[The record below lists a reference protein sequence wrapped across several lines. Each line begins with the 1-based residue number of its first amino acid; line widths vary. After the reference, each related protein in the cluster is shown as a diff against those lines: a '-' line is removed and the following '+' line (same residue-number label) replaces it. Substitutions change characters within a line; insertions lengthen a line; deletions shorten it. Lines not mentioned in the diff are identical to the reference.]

1 MEYTREIL
9 MGALAGALVLG
20 ASQELQGQ
28 ITGGDLLNEA
38 PLTPVPT
45 EMTFEEYQDMNR
57 RLTVGLALTAVP
69 LPGMVHFYAG
79 ENKTGW
85 LLLGTAALGV
95 ASIVAGVGDSDAGEF
110 PDSDFQL
117 LILNQGADNER
128 RYKKI
133 PTAITGV
140 DTIYQL
146 REIFR
151 ESKPARPLLLVVGV
165 ALIGG
170 EILYDFLHGIKIIE
184 QKRDQVRYK
193 YGKLLGNVSIQ
204 PDFDF
209 RQGRAG
215 ITLSMGL

>member
-1 MEYTREIL
+1 MGYTRKFF
-9 MGALAGALVLG
+9 MGALAGVLILG
-20 ASQELQGQ
+20 VGQGLKAQ

-38 PLTPVPT
+38 PLTAVPA
-45 EMTFEEYQDMNR
+45 EMTFKEYQDMNR
-57 RLTVGLALTAVP
+57 RLTIGLALTALPV
-69 LPGMVHFYAG
+69 PGMVHFYAG

-95 ASIVAGVGDSDAGEF
+95 ASIVAGVGDDDAGDF
-110 PDSDFQL
+110 PASDFQL
-117 LILNQGADNER
+117 LILNPGAENER

-133 PTAITGV
+133 PAAITGV
-140 DTIYQL
+140 DTTYQL

-151 ESKPARPLLLVVGV
+151 EAKPARPLLVLVGV

-184 QKRDQVRYK
+184 HKRDLVRYK

-215 ITLSMGL
+215 ITLSLGL